1 MWQVLISRLAAP
13 IKCHCNCRVV
23 GVSLPE
29 KISRFLKKELSC
41 WVVGNRRANTT
52 ATQQHVN
59 LLPSALMGYVNV
71 QRVSGAPYAV
81 VHANAVRIPALVA
94 IRRMEH
100 VYAFREGMAIIV
112 ISDWNGEN
120 LDLVRACHV
129 VLQAHR
135 SLLSGSVLFR
145 KVGMQ
150 TSLAFL
156 DRWPWTKSIVK
167 ALYRYP
173 GRGSDPSHKLEAV
186 RRRRVRAVRF
196 QPFPA
201 STTLLPREVA
211 TVLAAAA
218 HAVFSAC
225 LVASL
230 SANLDVMQV
239 PLLKCPS
246 ALLLGAKWSRFL
258 RCISA
263 SGFGSRHWQL

>member
-1 MWQVLISRLAAP
+1 MWQVWISSLAAP
-13 IKCHCNCRVV
+13 IACHCNCRVV
-23 GVSLPE
+23 GFSLPE
-29 KISRFLKKELSC
+29 KTSRFLKKGLSC
-41 WVVGNRRANTT
+41 WVGNRRANTT

-120 LDLVRACHV
+120 LELVRACHV

-135 SLLSGSVLFR
+135 SFLFGSVLFR
-145 KVGMQ
+145 TGIPA
-150 TSLAFL
+150 LL
-156 DRWPWTKSIVK
+156 NRWPWTKSI
-167 ALYRYP
+167 AR
-173 GRGSDPSHKLEAV
+173 SDPRHKLEAV
-186 RRRRVRAVRF
+186 RPRRVRALRF

-263 SGFGSRHWQL
+263 SGFGSGHWQL